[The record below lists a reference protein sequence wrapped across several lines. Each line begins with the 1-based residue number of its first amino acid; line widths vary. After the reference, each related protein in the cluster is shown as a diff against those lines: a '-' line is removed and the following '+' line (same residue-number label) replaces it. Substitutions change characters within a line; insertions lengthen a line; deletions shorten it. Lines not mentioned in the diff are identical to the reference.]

1 MAALRDFKNADTI
14 YKSRKTIMIF
24 VSNLIKHRAILFGTA
39 AFIVLS
45 GTGVAMYSAARA
57 NEHPTVVAAP
67 AVPVSVQT
75 INPQNVRVWST
86 FSGRMQAVDYAEIR
100 PEVSGRITD
109 VRIKDGQNVKAGD
122 ILFVIDP
129 RPYEAAAAKAEANL
143 ASATTNAGFAKIE
156 FDRAGNLV
164 KTQAIPQDVYDQR
177 ANANRM
183 AQAAVLAADAE
194 WKQARID
201 LDHAYVKAPI
211 AGRVS
216 RAEITLGNHVQSG
229 GSAPVLTSVVSN
241 NGIYA
246 DFEVDEQT
254 YMKSIHDHADT
265 QDKERRIPV
274 ELTVQGDTHS
284 YKGTVY
290 SFDNRIDASSGT
302 IRARAKFANEDGSLV
317 PGMFVSVKLS
327 NSVNSTALLVPERAI
342 GNDQSKKFVYAVGND
357 NKVAYHEVTLGEQA
371 DGQRIVT
378 SGLQAGER
386 VIVDGLQ
393 HVKPGVTVQV
403 NEAAL
408 EANPAHKL
416 AAN

>member
-1 MAALRDFKNADTI
+1 MI
-14 YKSRKTIMIF
+14 YA
-24 VSNLIKHRAILFGTA
+24 SNLIKHRATLLGA
-39 AFIVLS
+39 VAFIALS
-45 GTGVAMYSAARA
+45 GTGVAMYGAARA
-57 NEHPTVVAAP
+57 NEHPAAVAAP

-86 FSGRMQAVDYAEIR
+86 FSGRMQAVDYAEVR

-143 ASATTNAGFAKIE
+143 ASATTNAGFAQIE
-156 FDRAGNLV
+156 FDRAANLV

-177 ANANRM
+177 ANGNRM

-194 WKQARID
+194 LKQARID

-229 GSAPVLTSVVSN
+229 AGAPVLTSIVSN
-241 NGIYA
+241 DGIYA

-274 ELTVQGDTHS
+274 ELTIQGDTHS

-317 PGMFVSVKLS
+317 PGMFVSVKLADS
-327 NSVNSTALLVPERAI
+327 SNSTALLVPERAI
-342 GNDQSKKFVYAVGND
+342 GNDQSKKFVYVVGND
-357 NKVAYHEVTLGEQA
+357 NKVAYHEVTLGDQV
-371 DGQRIVT
+371 DGQRIVI

-386 VIVDGLQ
+386 VIVEGLQ
-393 HVKPGVTVQV
+393 HVRPDVTVQT
-403 NEAAL
+403 NEVAL
-408 EANPAHKL
+408 KADPAHKL